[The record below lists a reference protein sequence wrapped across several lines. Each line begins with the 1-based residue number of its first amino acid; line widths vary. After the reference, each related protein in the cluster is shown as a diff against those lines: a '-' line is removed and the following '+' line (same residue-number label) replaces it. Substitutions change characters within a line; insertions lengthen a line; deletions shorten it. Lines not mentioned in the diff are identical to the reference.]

1 MSFPW
6 GLSRRFAMVYISGA
20 NKNRLGKR
28 RFDALF
34 DAGCG
39 QVQQDNGN
47 GKARRH
53 HLADLQQTAP
63 GPRPAGFPPAIDQG

>member
-1 MSFPW
+1 MSFPR

-39 QVQQDNGN
+39 QLQQDNGN
-47 GKARRH
+47 GMA
-53 HLADLQQTAP
+53 
-63 GPRPAGFPPAIDQG
+63 